1 MSVEIIDATGKLVQ
15 LKVRG
20 MFKKADHDRI
30 IQIAKEAIE
39 PGGEGPCLH
48 QFERRERRGDWG
60 YVSFMM
66 EQGQHIQ
73 YKSSPPPFL

>member
-1 MSVEIIDATGKLVQ
+1 
-15 LKVRG
+15 

-30 IQIAKEAIE
+30 IQIVKEAIE

-48 QFERRERRGDWG
+48 QFEGRERRGDWG

-66 EQGQHIQ
+66 EGQHIEQ
-73 YKSSPPPFL
+73 MASARSLSISRFSTIC

>member
-1 MSVEIIDATGKLVQ
+1 LDLLGGFDTAGNPLQ
-15 LKVRG
+15 LKLRG

-48 QFERRERRGDWG
+48 QFEGRSGAEIGDT
-60 YVSFMM
+60 
-66 EQGQHIQ
+66 
-73 YKSSPPPFL
+73 

>member
-1 MSVEIIDATGKLVQ
+1 
-15 LKVRG
+15 

-48 QFERRERRGDWG
+48 QFEGRERRGDWG

-73 YKSSPPPFL
+73 YKSPPPFYKLSRADPNIRCY